1 MSNENHPDRAVSIGL
16 PEKYWVFLLALLE
29 EHIRKHSAP
38 ELEELKKQGDVYKK
52 LPPEKVTIVVG
63 PIIARGMIVKELAKA
78 GVMTKEADESF
89 GVDQLMEAAKKFMP
103 KED

>member
-1 MSNENHPDRAVSIGL
+1 MSNESQTDRVVSIGL
-16 PEKYWVFLLALLE
+16 PEKYWVILLATLE
-29 EHIRKHSAP
+29 HHIQTHSAP
-38 ELEELKKQGDVYKK
+38 ALQELKKQGEVYKK
-52 LPPEKVTIVVG
+52 LPPEKVTILVG